1 LKKKEIVQVEN
12 RGREN
17 LTGTIEEFIEA
28 FQG

>member
-12 RGREN
+12 RGRKN

-28 FQG
+28 FQR